1 MFQSSF
7 FGRGLTA
14 RLLASS
20 MLASAVAVP
29 AAYAGTISGEV
40 VDASGTRT
48 LRGAEVSLVELSQSA
63 EVGQDG
69 SYRFVNVPAG
79 TYTLRVRYPGAEE
92 QTRVITVT
100 ETSTAVE
107 SFALAARGA
116 GGDTAVMDTVLVI
129 GQQANL
135 LSSLARQ
142 RASDTVVRF

>member
-79 TYTLRVRYPGAEE
+79 TYTL
-92 QTRVITVT
+92 
-100 ETSTAVE
+100 
-107 SFALAARGA
+107 
-116 GGDTAVMDTVLVI
+116 
-129 GQQANL
+129 
-135 LSSLARQ
+135 
-142 RASDTVVRF
+142 